1 MKVTKSTRITEE
13 ICSGISTQQNLR
25 YVKHIELDY
34 KQHYLSLSMTP
45 NLSNAESDS
54 KLNKQ
59 GQSHK
64 YSAAINLL

>member
-13 ICSGISTQQNLR
+13 ICSGISTQQNLK

-45 NLSNAESDS
+45 
-54 KLNKQ
+54 KLIQ
-59 GQSHK
+59 CR
-64 YSAAINLL
+64 I

>member
-34 KQHYLSLSMTP
+34 K
-45 NLSNAESDS
+45 
-54 KLNKQ
+54 
-59 GQSHK
+59 
-64 YSAAINLL
+64 